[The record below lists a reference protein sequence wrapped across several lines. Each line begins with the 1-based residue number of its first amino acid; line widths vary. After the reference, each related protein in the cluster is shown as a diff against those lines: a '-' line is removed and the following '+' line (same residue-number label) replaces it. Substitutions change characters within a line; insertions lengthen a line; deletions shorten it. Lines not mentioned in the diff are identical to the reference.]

1 MTAGLHTTDNTI
13 RVLHLDDE
21 RSSLSAT
28 QSYFQ
33 RFEDDIEVET
43 TTDPET
49 ALARI
54 RDDPGAYDCLLC
66 DYEMPAMDGLAVL
79 SAVRSNGTEL
89 PFILYTGRGSNAIES
104 DALDA
109 GVTAYVEKDDGID
122 HLESLANRIETVV
135 DEA

>member
-1 MTAGLHTTDNTI
+1 MIARLHTTDDTI
-13 RVLHLDDE
+13 QVLHLDDE
-21 RSSLSAT
+21 RSSLST
-28 QSYFQ
+28 TENYFE

-79 SAVRSNGTEL
+79 SAVRADGAEL
-89 PFILYTGRGSNAIES
+89 PFILYTGKGSNAIKSE
-104 DALDA
+104 ALDA
-109 GVTAYVEKDDGID
+109 GVTAYVEKDEGID
-122 HLESLANRIETVV
+122 HLESLADRIETVV
-135 DEA
+135 HEA